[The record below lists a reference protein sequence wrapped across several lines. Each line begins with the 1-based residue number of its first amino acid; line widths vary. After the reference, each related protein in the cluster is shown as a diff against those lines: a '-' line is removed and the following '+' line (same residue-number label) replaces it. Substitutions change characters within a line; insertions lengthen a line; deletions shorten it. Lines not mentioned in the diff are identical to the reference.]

1 MLAWFLVRFLG
12 TGFHYSMC
20 DKTSEHVVDTDF
32 PDDAGYCIPL
42 DEWGGFEVSLDGI
55 CAEKLYV
62 FFSLNILPHEPLH
75 YSLKN
80 RIKTIFGNWKGIC
93 VCVWL

>member
-32 PDDAGYCIPL
+32 PDDAG
-42 DEWGGFEVSLDGI
+42 
-55 CAEKLYV
+55 
-62 FFSLNILPHEPLH
+62 
-75 YSLKN
+75 
-80 RIKTIFGNWKGIC
+80 
-93 VCVWL
+93 